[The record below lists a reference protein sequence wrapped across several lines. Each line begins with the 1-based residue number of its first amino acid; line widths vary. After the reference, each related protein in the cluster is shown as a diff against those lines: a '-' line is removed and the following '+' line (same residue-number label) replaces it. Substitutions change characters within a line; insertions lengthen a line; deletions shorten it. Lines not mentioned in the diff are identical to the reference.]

1 MTTTGKMLSRRS
13 FHSLASSSFS
23 SLMRNKNTANDLFFN
38 LAPSS
43 AFLFSSRR
51 SLCDDDDG
59 IIAPFTRQF
68 MSSSSSKNVRGGHGF
83 QLGELLF
90 AAGRRRRSKRDAL
103 FVDWNNSS
111 TSKTSSARFFHASSS
126 VLFSNKATDSESKF
140 TEKANEYLELLGEK
154 LEQWADDE
162 IEEDVECDYSDG
174 VLTISLGRERGTY
187 VLNKQAPNKQI
198 WWSSPISGPHRFEE
212 DGARWA
218 DARRGQDGDDCLDD
232 LETKLRKE
240 WGEIFKG
247 KKGLDL

>member
-1 MTTTGKMLSRRS
+1 
-13 FHSLASSSFS
+13 
-23 SLMRNKNTANDLFFN
+23 
-38 LAPSS
+38 
-43 AFLFSSRR
+43 
-51 SLCDDDDG
+51 
-59 IIAPFTRQF
+59 
-68 MSSSSSKNVRGGHGF
+68 MSSSSSKHF
-83 QLGELLF
+83 QLGELF
-90 AAGRRRRSKRDAL
+90 AASGRRRRSTRETL

-111 TSKTSSARFFHASSS
+111 TVKTSSPNRFFHAPSSS
-126 VLFSNKATDSESKF
+126 VLFSDKNKATESESKF
-140 TEKANEYLELLGEK
+140 TEKAKEYLETLGEK

-174 VLTISLGRERGTY
+174 VLTISLGRDRGTY

-218 DARRGQDGDDCLDD
+218 DARRVEDDCLDD

>member
-1 MTTTGKMLSRRS
+1 
-13 FHSLASSSFS
+13 
-23 SLMRNKNTANDLFFN
+23 
-38 LAPSS
+38 
-43 AFLFSSRR
+43 
-51 SLCDDDDG
+51 
-59 IIAPFTRQF
+59 
-68 MSSSSSKNVRGGHGF
+68 MSSSSSKHF
-83 QLGELLF
+83 QLGELF
-90 AAGRRRRSKRDAL
+90 AASGRRRRSTRETL

-111 TSKTSSARFFHASSS
+111 TVKTSSPNRFFHAPSSS
-126 VLFSNKATDSESKF
+126 VLFSDKNKATESESKF
-140 TEKANEYLELLGEK
+140 TEKANEYLETLGEK

-174 VLTISLGRERGTY
+174 VLTISLGRDRGTY

-218 DARRGQDGDDCLDD
+218 DARRVEDDCLDD

>member
-1 MTTTGKMLSRRS
+1 MTTTTGKMLLRRS
-13 FHSLASSSFS
+13 FSPLASSSFS

-38 LAPSS
+38 LAPST

-59 IIAPFTRQF
+59 IIAPFTRRQF
-68 MSSSSSKNVRGGHGF
+68 MSSSSSKHF
-83 QLGELLF
+83 QLGELF
-90 AAGRRRRSKRDAL
+90 AASGRRRRSTRETL

-111 TSKTSSARFFHASSS
+111 TVKTSSPNRFFHASSS
-126 VLFSNKATDSESKF
+126 SVLFSDKNKATESESKF
-140 TEKANEYLELLGEK
+140 TEKANEYLETLGEK

-218 DARRGQDGDDCLDD
+218 DARRGEDDCLDD

>member
-1 MTTTGKMLSRRS
+1 MTTTTGKMRRS
-13 FHSLASSSFS
+13 FSLASSSFS
-23 SLMRNKNTANDLFFN
+23 SLMRNKNTANDLVFN
-38 LAPSS
+38 LVPST
-43 AFLFSSRR
+43 AFVSLSRR
-51 SLCDDDDG
+51 SLCDDYNG
-59 IIAPFTRQF
+59 ILAPFTRQF
-68 MSSSSSKNVRGGHGF
+68 TSSSSSKNSRGGHGF

-218 DARRGQDGDDCLDD
+218 DARRGEDGDDCLDD